1 MNARDMIALME
12 YTKGFSK
19 PEKPRRFRKQ
29 KEKPLDFYELLRKEE
44 EKVTLFKKF
53 IEDFEK
59 THKKDEKKDDKKK
72 DEKKTMGAIELF
84 ILATLAS
91 PMIFLFELWAYSFVV
106 DYIKHMVH

>member
-12 YTKGFSK
+12 YGKAFNARNSFKKET
-19 PEKPRRFRKQ
+19 PRFRKK
-29 KEKPLDFYELLRKEE
+29 KEKPLDLYELLRKEE

-59 THKKDEKKDDKKK
+59 THKKDDKKD
-72 DEKKTMGAIELF
+72 KKTMGAIELF
-84 ILATLAS
+84 ILATVFS
-91 PMIFLFELWAYSFVV
+91 PLVFLFELWAYSFVV

>member
-12 YTKGFSK
+12 YTKGFNK
-19 PEKPRRFRKQ
+19 PEKPKRGFRKQ
-29 KEKPLDFYELLRKEE
+29 KEKPLDLYELLRKEE

-59 THKKDEKKDDKKK
+59 THKKDEKKK